1 MKLVSKLVIT
11 LVCLV
16 GVYSAFLFFSEL
28 SIIFDRLLNFK
39 TEFLLIIFPLV
50 ILGWI
55 ILFLRWHFLLR
66 NVNINVPAKSN
77 FSIYM
82 SGFGLSFIPG
92 EIGDFVKAQ
101 ILKNK
106 YDISMSKSCSVII
119 SEWLYTGIGLVS
131 LCLFGGLFFEISF
144 YLGCIFGGILIIL
157 FIIVNSK
164 KLFTKLLKI
173 GSKIKIISR
182 LSESLTE
189 SFDTIKKNTSGK
201 AVIISSLLSILFWLV
216 ESIAVFFIMNGYG
229 ITTVQ
234 ILDIIPTYSSA
245 IVLGFV
251 SFLPLGTGVVEGSF
265 GTFLQ
270 RYGVE
275 FSISFSVVIIIRLF
289 TRWFGICVGL
299 FALKKNGGF
308 GILK

>member
-11 LVCLV
+11 LVCFV
-16 GVYSAFLFFSEL
+16 GVYSAFLFFSEI

-50 ILGWI
+50 ILGWV

-66 NVNINVPAKSN
+66 NVNINIPAKSN

-164 KLFTKLLKI
+164 NYLLN
-173 GSKIKIISR
+173 
-182 LSESLTE
+182 
-189 SFDTIKKNTSGK
+189 F
-201 AVIISSLLSILFWLV
+201 
-216 ESIAVFFIMNGYG
+216 
-229 ITTVQ
+229 
-234 ILDIIPTYSSA
+234 
-245 IVLGFV
+245 
-251 SFLPLGTGVVEGSF
+251 
-265 GTFLQ
+265 
-270 RYGVE
+270 
-275 FSISFSVVIIIRLF
+275 
-289 TRWFGICVGL
+289 
-299 FALKKNGGF
+299 
-308 GILK
+308 